1 MGRKITID
9 SSTLVNKGLEVMEA
23 KWLFDVD
30 LEDLM
35 MLEYYAELDMRAELV
50 ELAHRLADVEF
61 RDGIS
66 SAARRNFQLFKEG
79 QISREVYEDNKA
91 ALDALRRNGTPL
103 IGHEAASAA
112 LQGGD

>member
-1 MGRKITID
+1 MNTTPSLTCAPSSWTRAPAGR
-9 SSTLVNKGLEVMEA
+9 
-23 KWLFDVD
+23 
-30 LEDLM
+30 
-35 MLEYYAELDMRAELV
+35 
-50 ELAHRLADVEF
+50 VEF

>member
-1 MGRKITID
+1 MGRKI
-9 SSTLVNKGLEVMEA
+9 M
-23 KWLFDVD
+23 VD